1 MIVVT
6 GSFVARPD
14 RLAQALA
21 LALEHVRR
29 SRLEPG
35 CISHAVH
42 QDAENP
48 ARLFFFEEWADQAA
62 LDAHFQVPAC
72 RAFVGQVGEL
82 ATGGP
87 QLSIFS
93 ATRLR

>member
-6 GSFVARPD
+6 GSFVARPES
-14 RLAQALA
+14 LTEAVA
-21 LALEHVRR
+21 LALEHVHR

-42 QDAENP
+42 HDAENP
-48 ARLFFFEEWADQAA
+48 HRLFFFEEWADQAA

-72 RAFVGQVGEL
+72 RAFAAKAGEL
-82 ATGGP
+82 AEGAP
-87 QLSIFS
+87 QLAIYS
-93 ATRLR
+93 AERLR